1 MDGHHSKQFLECVLE
16 ALTVARL
23 EIMNSCHNYVCLFLT
38 VDLEVDDGGEGVV
51 DAVLRLAEVP
61 PLVALLHLQRKRR
74 KQMKPRNRFV
84 DNYGWGREAGR

>member
-1 MDGHHSKQFLECVLE
+1 MF
-16 ALTVARL
+16 
-23 EIMNSCHNYVCLFLT
+23 VCLFLT

-74 KQMKPRNRFV
+74 RKQMKPRNRFV
-84 DNYGWGREAGR
+84 DNYGWGRQGCELINGTRGHT